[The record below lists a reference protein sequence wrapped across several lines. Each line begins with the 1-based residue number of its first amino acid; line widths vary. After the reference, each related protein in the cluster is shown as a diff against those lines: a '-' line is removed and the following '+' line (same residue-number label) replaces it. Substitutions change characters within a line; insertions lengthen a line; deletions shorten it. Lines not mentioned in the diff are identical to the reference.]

1 MHAIYKS
8 FGILNLG
15 SKPINDHVLGPRMRW
30 QDLISFSHFGNGEW
44 SSSLPNINSLTDLK
58 INSLGHYFF
67 LHAWFA
73 VCASIRSGP
82 ELVQLRVDLLTMF
95 VRA

>member
-15 SKPINDHVLGPRMRW
+15 SKPINDHVLGPWMRW

-44 SSSLPNINSLTDLK
+44 SSSLPNINSLADLK
-58 INSLGHYFF
+58 INSLGHYFLDTLGLQF
-67 LHAWFA
+67 EHPYVLGRSWFN
-73 VCASIRSGP
+73 SGS
-82 ELVQLRVDLLTMF
+82 TS
-95 VRA
+95 